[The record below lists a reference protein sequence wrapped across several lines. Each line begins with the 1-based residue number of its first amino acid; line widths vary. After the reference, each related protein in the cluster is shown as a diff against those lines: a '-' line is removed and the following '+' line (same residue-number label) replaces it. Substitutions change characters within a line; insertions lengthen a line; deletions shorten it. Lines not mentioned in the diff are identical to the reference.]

1 MIIVKFS
8 ELKALLS
15 SLSITLIAMSG
26 LDIYTPSLPVIK
38 DYFSS
43 SNNIIQMTISC
54 YYFGMEVS
62 VFLWSYLR

>member
-43 SNNIIQMTISC
+43 SNNIIQMT
-54 YYFGMEVS
+54 V
-62 VFLWSYLR
+62 